1 MRYAF
6 IQQQRAQ
13 HGISKLCRT
22 LDVERS
28 GFYAWL
34 KQPVSNR
41 ELEDRRLTQ
50 AIRHFYTESDGSYGS
65 PRIFKDL
72 REQGESCGEN
82 RVARLMKMAG
92 LKAQRSLKRRYHRYS
107 KPSEA
112 YPNRLQQDFNYSA
125 ADQAWVTDITQI
137 KTLEGWL
144 YLSVVI
150 DLYSRRVIGWS
161 MKTTLHRDI
170 ALDALLM
177 AVWRRRPNQRVIVH
191 SDQGSQFSSDDW
203 ARFAREHNLDPSMS
217 RRGNCYDNAVAESFF
232 SSLKKE
238 RTRRKTYRTRDELR
252 GDIFDYIEVFYN
264 RRRRHSYLNH
274 MSPEQYE
281 LAKCGNQ

>member
-6 IQQQRAQ
+6 IQQQRTL
-13 HGISKLCRT
+13 HGISQLCRT
-22 LDVERS
+22 RDVERS
-28 GFYAWL
+28 GYYAWL
-34 KQPVSNR
+34 KQLLSNR
-41 ELEDRRLTQ
+41 AKEDQRLTQ
-50 AIRHFYTESDGSYGS
+50 AIRHFYAESDGSYGS

-112 YPNRLQQDFNYSA
+112 YPNRLQQKFTYNA

-161 MKTTLHRDI
+161 MKATLHRDI

-191 SDQGSQFSSDDW
+191 SDQGAQFSSDDW

-252 GDIFDYIEVFYN
+252 SDIFDYIEVFYN